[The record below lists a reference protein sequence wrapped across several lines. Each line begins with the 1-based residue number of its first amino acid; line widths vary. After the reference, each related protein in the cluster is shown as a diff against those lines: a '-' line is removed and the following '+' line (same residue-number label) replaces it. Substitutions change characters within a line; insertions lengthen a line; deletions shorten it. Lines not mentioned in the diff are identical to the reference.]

1 MPGSFAREANSGPR
15 GWCRV
20 GSRVCPRGGR
30 WRGEMTEGEVGGL
43 VTVGLEV
50 DGVITNSEIVR
61 KGDGP
66 HEQQSG
72 TCSS

>member
-1 MPGSFAREANSGPR
+1 M
-15 GWCRV
+15 
-20 GSRVCPRGGR
+20 CPRGGTR
-30 WRGEMTEGEVGGL
+30 RGEMTGGEVGGL